1 MPENWKLYCIRENDH
16 NRLDRTKIQK
26 IKVAGLINLIFENT
40 VSYVCISASEKLD
53 DNVFY
58 RKWNKIDICVP
69 EMHLL
74 VRRKTLSLNVRYKKH

>member
-1 MPENWKLYCIRENDH
+1 MYNC
-16 NRLDRTKIQK
+16 T
-26 IKVAGLINLIFENT
+26 
-40 VSYVCISASEKLD
+40 SASEKLD